1 MSNHTVFISGA
12 TGFMGRG
19 LALRLVERGHQV
31 RALVRAGSEGKLPA
45 GCTPVEGNALDEAS
59 FAAQIAPADT
69 FVHLVGTPHPA
80 PWKKRE
86 FRAVDLRSAEASI
99 VAARQAGVRHFV
111 YVSVA
116 QPAPVMKAYIRV
128 RSQVEQLLA
137 GNGFDATILRPW
149 YVLGPGR
156 YWPLALLPL
165 YWLAEQFEATR
176 AGALRLGLLWREE
189 MIRALVWVIENPV
202 RGMRLLDVPTIR
214 RLGRL
219 Q

>member
-1 MSNHTVFISGA
+1 MSKHTVFISGA

-45 GCTPVEGNALDEAS
+45 GCTPVLGNALDEAS
-59 FAAQIAPADT
+59 FAGQVAPADT

-80 PWKKRE
+80 PWKERQ
-86 FRAVDLRSAEASI
+86 FRAVDLRSAQASI
-99 VAARQAGVRHFV
+99 RAARHAGVRHFV

-156 YWPLALLPL
+156 YWPLALVPF
-165 YWLAEQFEATR
+165 YWLAERCELIR
-176 AGALRLGLLWREE
+176 PGAQRLGLLWREE
-189 MIRALVWVIENPV
+189 MICALVWVIENPV
-202 RGMRLLDVPTIR
+202 RGVRLLDVPTIR

>member
-1 MSNHTVFISGA
+1 MFQHVVFISGA

-19 LALRLVERGHQV
+19 LALRLLERGHQV

-45 GCTPVEGNALDEAS
+45 GCTPVQGNALDEAS
-59 FAAQIAPADT
+59 FAGQVPPADT

-80 PWKKRE
+80 PWKERQ

-99 VAARQAGVRHFV
+99 AAARRAGVRHFV

-128 RSQVEQLLA
+128 RCQVEQLLL
-137 GNGFDATILRPW
+137 GDGFDATILRPW

-156 YWPLALLPL
+156 VWPLALVPF
-165 YWLAEQFEATR
+165 YWVAERFPATR
-176 AGALRLGLLWREE
+176 AGAQRLGLLWREE

-202 RGMRLLDVPTIR
+202 RGVRLLDVPMIR
-214 RLGRL
+214 RLGKP
-219 Q
+219 